1 MEVCNWLV
9 VRSYR
14 SASERSFISYTPR
27 VLPGPLAMGPCECE
41 APCLTVVD
49 KFLSSSKVLELQG

>member
-1 MEVCNWLV
+1 MEVCTWLV
-9 VRSYR
+9 VRSYG

-27 VLPGPLAMGPCECE
+27 VLPSPLAMGPCECE

-49 KFLSSSKVLELQG
+49 KFLSSSKVLELEG